1 MNGACNLGRIEY
13 NGNLEAISRE
23 SLQPITIMESITEGL
38 SKIEFALEDAEKV
51 VRALQELRKE
61 TTEEDWEKMEEV
73 HKGFLMELLDAAS
86 DLEASMEMTDLDE
99 E

>member
-13 NGNLEAISRE
+13 NGNPEAISGE
-23 SLQPITIMESITEGL
+23 SLQPITMESITEGL

>member
-13 NGNLEAISRE
+13 NGNLGAISRE
-23 SLQPITIMESITEGL
+23 SLQPTIMVNTDEIVS
-38 SKIEFALEDAEKV
+38 ALEDAEKV

-61 TTEEDWEKMEEV
+61 TTEEDWEKFEDV

-86 DLEASMEMTDLDE
+86 DLEESMEMTDLDE

>member
-1 MNGACNLGRIEY
+1 
-13 NGNLEAISRE
+13 
-23 SLQPITIMESITEGL
+23 MESITEGL
-38 SKIEFALEDAEKV
+38 SKIEFALDDAEKV

-61 TTEEDWEKMEEV
+61 TTEEDWEKMEDV